1 MSPRSITDCW
11 NVLFVLA
18 ASASACLICSSLN
31 NISEQVIRDYGLA
44 KLPLPEIAED
54 TKELTAE
61 QIALKTPPEFVIGR
75 LTEFNYQSS
84 KDGTTVT
91 MEYFT
96 QEQVDAQVWANSK

>member
-1 MSPRSITDCW
+1 MHGTSEEWSLESLAEALQRFGCKHGIT
-11 NVLFVLA
+11 VER
-18 ASASACLICSSLN
+18 I
-31 NISEQVIRDYGLA
+31 
-44 KLPLPEIAED
+44 
-54 TKELTAE
+54 
-61 QIALKTPPEFVIGR
+61 EFVIGR